1 MSAEP
6 RFVREYSNLLS
17 EIGPLAFRDRFKY
30 SVLVGFGLVA
40 QVAEEPQGW
49 PRRTLP
55 LSPFDECLAAQ
66 SVLDRVW
73 IIQRRPAGSPVGPV
87 TSGRVTLGQDEDNDV
102 VLSDP
107 SVSGRHC
114 AFTVPSAGP
123 QIEDLGSLNGTTVN
137 GVRLGPNE
145 PTAIRDRAA
154 VVIGRIKAQYLTR
167 SSFYTL
173 VAQHADLDR

>member
-1 MSAEP
+1 VSANP

-17 EIGPLAFRDRFKY
+17 EIGPLAFRDRFKH
-30 SVLVGFGLVA
+30 SVLVGYGLVA
-40 QVAEEPQGW
+40 QMDEEPQGW

-73 IIQRRPAGSPVGPV
+73 ILQPGPEALAGSPI
-87 TSGRVTLGQDEDNDV
+87 TLGQDEANDV
-102 VLSDP
+102 VLSDR

-114 AFTVPSAGP
+114 AFIVTSGGT
-123 QIEDLGSLNGTTVN
+123 QIEDLGSLNGTRVN
-137 GVRLGPNE
+137 GVRLEPKV

-154 VVIGRIKAQYLTR
+154 VVLGRIKAQYLTR
-167 SSFYTL
+167 ASFYGL
-173 VAQHADLDR
+173 AAQHAGLEG

>member
-1 MSAEP
+1 VSADP
-6 RFVREYSNLLS
+6 RYVREYSNLLS
-17 EIGPLAFRDRFKY
+17 EIGPLAFRDRFKH

-40 QVAEEPQGW
+40 QVDEQPQGW

-73 IIQRRPAGSPVGPV
+73 VIQHRTPTDSVGPI
-87 TSGRVTLGQDEDNDV
+87 TLGQDEDNDV

-114 AFTVPSAGP
+114 RFILKPDGGHV
-123 QIEDLGSLNGTTVN
+123 EDLGSLNGTQVN
-137 GVRLGPNE
+137 GARLALKV
-145 PTAIRDRAA
+145 PTVLRDRAA
-154 VVIGRIKAQYLTR
+154 VVIGRIKTQYLTR
-167 SSFYTL
+167 ASFYL
-173 VAQHADLDR
+173 LAAQHAGLDG